1 MFCPPEM
8 HFRVLVE
15 DAQLPVVVRVFRTDG
30 ASCVREIA
38 VVVTNLVRHHP
49 VPGVEEEKVALHPQL
64 LVEISAVVD
73 PHCRVETQTVPGV
86 RAVQGHLGLAPLRG
100 GDLQPGAA
108 GGGDVGTG
116 GQQVRGLHPVRPI
129 EGQPGVGT
137 VHTGGGHLIS
147 QASGRVAN
155 MELGVD
161 PLLFLGG
168 IEYKVVTTLLPSH
181 I

>member
-1 MFCPPEM
+1 M
-8 HFRVLVE
+8 
-15 DAQLPVVVRVFRTDG
+15 
-30 ASCVREIA
+30 REIA
-38 VVVTNLVRHHP
+38 VVVANLVRHHP
-49 VPGVEEEKVALHPQL
+49 VSGVQEQEVALHPRL
-64 LVEISAVVD
+64 LVEIAAVED
-73 PHCRVETQTVPGV
+73 PHCCVETQTVSGV
-86 RAVQGHLGLAPLRG
+86 RAVQGHLGLAPLLR
-100 GDLQPGAA
+100 GDLHRGAA

-116 GQQVRGLHPVRPI
+116 GQQVRGLNPVRPI

-168 IEYKVVTTLLPSH
+168 IEDKVVTTVLPSH
-181 I
+181 SNISITQNILSFTTMNDLC